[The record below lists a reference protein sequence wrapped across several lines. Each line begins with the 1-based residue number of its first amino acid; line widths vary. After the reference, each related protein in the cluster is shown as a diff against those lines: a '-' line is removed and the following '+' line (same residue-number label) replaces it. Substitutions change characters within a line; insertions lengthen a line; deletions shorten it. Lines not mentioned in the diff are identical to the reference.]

1 MTTNLE
7 RQDLLMLVVVL
18 VVLMLVL
25 VAGVVSLE
33 AVATM
38 LVVMVVDQVRPE
50 TQVPVATQARQVQ
63 KDRMVVQEI
72 LALQDQLDP

>member
-1 MTTNLE
+1 MLAVMAVLVLDEEAGLVSLE
-7 RQDLLMLVVVL
+7 SIAYMLVVV
-18 VVLMLVL
+18 
-25 VAGVVSLE
+25 
-33 AVATM
+33 
-38 LVVMVVDQVRPE
+38 VVDQVRPE